1 MYQIN
6 EDITLVSYYP
16 NEKVA
21 IEWYQDL
28 ALCKQLES
36 LRNKAKSCESNFRLA
51 AFSCILFDSNGFFG

>member
-21 IEWYQDL
+21 LEWYQDFE
-28 ALCKQLES
+28 LCN
-36 LRNKAKSCESNFRLA
+36 R
-51 AFSCILFDSNGFFG
+51 